1 MRFITENLNKVF
13 KTDIIVNLSAFI
25 LIIFVF
31 INFTHNSSDPHRF
44 KLIENN
50 TYLKVDGYE
59 FKKNM
64 NDYLAADST
73 YAHALDKNCE
83 VTGNMHD
90 RHKVRWVKELFLKH
104 FFKFFQSVDPFLP
117 YYANILLHSFFIFL
131 TLIFLN
137 KTFQLGNVFTLF
149 FLLYITF
156 IFQQDHGEHSYSIF
170 EMFFLS
176 VALYASKNKNIL
188 LLTLISILAVLNRE
202 SGFLIPL
209 TWLIFNY
216 DYKKFIIAFAL
227 VFGSFLAVNFNL
239 IECIFKPKFFIP
251 LEPQAGQIN
260 ISDLKNL
267 NIFSIVKL
275 LMINFIFPFGIIVF
289 NYLKSGIKNNF
300 FVLIVFLYFV
310 MFILAIPIHHVAVRM
325 IILPLIFTSFY
336 LAKQR

>member
-117 YYANILLHSFFIFL
+117 YYANILLHSFFIF
-131 TLIFLN
+131 F
-137 KTFQLGNVFTLF
+137 
-149 FLLYITF
+149 
-156 IFQQDHGEHSYSIF
+156 
-170 EMFFLS
+170 
-176 VALYASKNKNIL
+176 
-188 LLTLISILAVLNRE
+188 
-202 SGFLIPL
+202 
-209 TWLIFNY
+209 
-216 DYKKFIIAFAL
+216 
-227 VFGSFLAVNFNL
+227 NFN
-239 IECIFKPKFFIP
+239 
-251 LEPQAGQIN
+251 
-260 ISDLKNL
+260 IS
-267 NIFSIVKL
+267 
-275 LMINFIFPFGIIVF
+275 
-289 NYLKSGIKNNF
+289 
-300 FVLIVFLYFV
+300 
-310 MFILAIPIHHVAVRM
+310 
-325 IILPLIFTSFY
+325 
-336 LAKQR
+336 